1 VALFNRVASLTVGKA
16 GAVGLQ
22 FSGFRILFDISKT
35 SSTEPN
41 TANIQVFGL
50 SSDTRSKV
58 SEEDQIIEIKAGYVE
73 DSGEEILY
81 IGDVNRVGNS
91 FPRPDV
97 VTNFECGDGEKFLNN
112 TKISTSFKPG
122 ASVKQIIK
130 DITKKASIALK
141 TNLNLINIKTFT
153 FNNGFSFTG
162 MYKKLLDKLTDTGD
176 LSWSVQNNELKFYPK
191 SDSDSSTA
199 IVINSTSGLIGSP
212 EKIKIK
218 EGKKTSKKEID
229 GWKVKSLLQPKAE
242 PGGSILLSSRDV
254 GNNKQFKIYSVS
266 HSGDTD
272 NGEFKTIME
281 VIEK

>member
-91 FPRPDV
+91 FLTVR
-97 VTNFECGDGEKFLNN
+97 NF
-112 TKISTSFKPG
+112 
-122 ASVKQIIK
+122 
-130 DITKKASIALK
+130 
-141 TNLNLINIKTFT
+141 
-153 FNNGFSFTG
+153 
-162 MYKKLLDKLTDTGD
+162 
-176 LSWSVQNNELKFYPK
+176 
-191 SDSDSSTA
+191 
-199 IVINSTSGLIGSP
+199 
-212 EKIKIK
+212 
-218 EGKKTSKKEID
+218 
-229 GWKVKSLLQPKAE
+229 
-242 PGGSILLSSRDV
+242 
-254 GNNKQFKIYSVS
+254 
-266 HSGDTD
+266 
-272 NGEFKTIME
+272 
-281 VIEK
+281 